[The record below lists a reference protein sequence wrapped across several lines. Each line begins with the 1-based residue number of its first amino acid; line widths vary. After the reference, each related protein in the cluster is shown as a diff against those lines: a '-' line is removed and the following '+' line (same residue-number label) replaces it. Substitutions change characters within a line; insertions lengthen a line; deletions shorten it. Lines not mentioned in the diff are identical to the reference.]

1 MGDLGA
7 RMLSKALQINNK
19 LKAIYW
25 DKNNTT
31 SQGFEDV
38 ADALEKNFTLR
49 KMPMPVF
56 DASVNPERNEQAL
69 QRIERLLQRNHSPQ
83 KYSSDQA
90 YRLQQG
96 FLISSTQQMVDR
108 LVVQSQDTINALES
122 MNALQPCSGDIDV
135 AKALIKDADNSKTLL
150 PRLRD
155 IAIQSQNT
163 SSPVAAK
170 LKEISEEL
178 KKVLESQMKKTVQDM
193 LDAASNQCKALMKD
207 EKFLLDLQSGCVEK
221 SSLPK
226 DFTSNI
232 LNDVDTDIFNELSE
246 LNLAVA
252 AHVSDQLIEEV
263 IERLSF
269 SHKTLTNHLN
279 ERKKDAGRR
288 SQVTES
294 KKEDQN
300 EANLRSKS
308 PQDSPKM
315 KDKRKSMHAR
325 KIRPQSVIDRDHVQ
339 LALDADRKRPTT
351 VPQATRSGSRSPK
364 NRSQKP
370 LNAKDRSQENEHLN
384 TVKTPL
390 VTPRSLKPDSR
401 SPSVSPRS
409 TSPVPSISVTYTD
422 VGDLGTGQEHIYD
435 NAVPQSRHRKHR
447 GDKRDLQDGLE
458 GPGPNIQSKPL
469 PASATLPDLQNIELN
484 PEAPKLTH
492 VNKDRARRP
501 KNVRP
506 TTRQS
511 GMPRTRS
518 ENTIKVDENVEDFFS
533 KPSTPS
539 LTSVSEKKEE
549 TPSKS
554 SSTKSTPESKKKMGG
569 IFNFGH
575 KDKEQKDTKAKESKK
590 GGLLSRLHGSSS
602 PKSSPSPKHTRIS
615 DVQEEPED
623 SSNNNNALSRSSKEK
638 PSPRGSMDKKS
649 EKPKNEPTASLPK
662 TAAENV
668 SLSGSLGKKS
678 DKSDSISEKSVES
691 LSLSTKSDKSN
702 SLDRKS
708 DKSGDKSPVIV
719 EENKSEDNEDS
730 DKSES
735 GSSSESEPEEDT
747 KKESSKEMENGD
759 VKKEVKTPLQPPR
772 TKRSFSKADA
782 KKETATNE
790 TVKDNAEE
798 KENTKAEKESKE
810 TEETNDKNKEEVK
823 EESKAEAESEKDKEE
838 SDKVDETKPLSV
850 PRKPGMPGGIGFGVN
865 IMADLK
871 AKQEKRRSQ
880 MPSKP
885 TASDKTE
892 SQSSATEEKK
902 SPFGLHSLKP
912 VSKTVP
918 KENNNL
924 PVKPSD
930 NKSSDTVK
938 TAADVPLKSRAGS
951 GSSDTKTVTPPP
963 KADVKVTKN
972 NSIKDS
978 AADKPSVTPR
988 PGLNKPPPPTRPKPP
1003 VASSKPTPA
1012 PRKSLSSSESTENV
1026 RYRHSYEDDKKPAES
1041 GVVYDSA
1048 TLKMSVK
1055 DKISKFKSPGNESEA
1070 GKGKSLSQSEK
1081 KHDVVLRDSKKN
1093 DSLPSDTQEISHKRS
1108 SSLPRNTTPSDM
1120 KKGETTEAGD
1130 LDIRKVQDAMT
1141 DSGIGDDSPKTSVK
1155 DALSK
1160 FDSNDVGL
1168 RKHGSLPRQG
1178 KQIDSLKENSD
1189 SPKRPQSMFAALGN
1203 RAESKKHVD
1212 NKEEIAEENDQDPAT
1227 EEILV

>member
-308 PQDSPKM
+308 PQPYLHTLRVEALRDSPKM

-325 KIRPQSVIDRDHVQ
+325 KIRPQSVI
-339 LALDADRKRPTT
+339 
-351 VPQATRSGSRSPK
+351 
-364 NRSQKP
+364 
-370 LNAKDRSQENEHLN
+370 
-384 TVKTPL
+384 
-390 VTPRSLKPDSR
+390 
-401 SPSVSPRS
+401 
-409 TSPVPSISVTYTD
+409 
-422 VGDLGTGQEHIYD
+422 
-435 NAVPQSRHRKHR
+435 
-447 GDKRDLQDGLE
+447 DGLE

>member
-308 PQDSPKM
+308 PQPYLHTLRVEALRDSPKM

-325 KIRPQSVIDRDHVQ
+325 KIRPQSVIDD
-339 LALDADRKRPTT
+339 
-351 VPQATRSGSRSPK
+351 
-364 NRSQKP
+364 
-370 LNAKDRSQENEHLN
+370 LNDFS
-384 TVKTPL
+384 
-390 VTPRSLKPDSR
+390 SD
-401 SPSVSPRS
+401 
-409 TSPVPSISVTYTD
+409 
-422 VGDLGTGQEHIYD
+422 
-435 NAVPQSRHRKHR
+435 
-447 GDKRDLQDGLE
+447 DGLE

>member
-325 KIRPQSVIDRDHVQ
+325 KIRPQSVI
-339 LALDADRKRPTT
+339 
-351 VPQATRSGSRSPK
+351 
-364 NRSQKP
+364 
-370 LNAKDRSQENEHLN
+370 
-384 TVKTPL
+384 
-390 VTPRSLKPDSR
+390 
-401 SPSVSPRS
+401 
-409 TSPVPSISVTYTD
+409 
-422 VGDLGTGQEHIYD
+422 
-435 NAVPQSRHRKHR
+435 
-447 GDKRDLQDGLE
+447 DGLE

>member
-325 KIRPQSVIDRDHVQ
+325 KIRPQSVIDD
-339 LALDADRKRPTT
+339 
-351 VPQATRSGSRSPK
+351 
-364 NRSQKP
+364 
-370 LNAKDRSQENEHLN
+370 LNDFS
-384 TVKTPL
+384 
-390 VTPRSLKPDSR
+390 SD
-401 SPSVSPRS
+401 
-409 TSPVPSISVTYTD
+409 
-422 VGDLGTGQEHIYD
+422 
-435 NAVPQSRHRKHR
+435 
-447 GDKRDLQDGLE
+447 DGLE